1 MGTSM
6 EIEGAFA
13 SASGGGGGDD
23 VEKGEVESIA
33 GNEGVA
39 YLVWE
44 DLTVVLPN
52 FGHGPTKRLL
62 HGLSG
67 YGEPGRIMAIMGPS
81 GSGKSTLLDALAGR
95 LSTNVVMTGNILLNG
110 NKRRLNYGVV
120 AYVTQDDVLLG
131 TLTVRETI
139 TYSAHLR
146 LPTTL
151 TKEEVQEIV
160 EGTIMEMGL
169 EDCADRLIGNW
180 HLRGISGGERKRV
193 SIALEILVRPRLLFL
208 DEPTSGLDSA
218 SAFFVVQALKSVAR
232 DGRTVISSIHQPSS
246 EVFALFDDLF
256 LLSGGETVY
265 FGEAKVAIK
274 FFAEAGFPCPS
285 RRNPSDHFLRCINS
299 DFDIVTATLKG
310 SQRIRETQ
318 KTSDPLSIM
327 ATAQIK
333 AMLVEKY
340 KRSEYSAKARSR
352 MRELST
358 IQGLQVEASSGSQA
372 GWWKQLCTLTRRS
385 FVNMSRD
392 MGYYWLRII
401 IYIIVSICVGTIYYD
416 VGTGY
421 TAILAR
427 GACGG
432 FITGFMTFM
441 SIGGFPS
448 FIEEMRVFY
457 RERLNGYY
465 GVAVFILSNFLSSFP
480 YLVAVAFTTG
490 TITYYMVKF
499 GHGVSHY
506 VYFCLNIFGAISV
519 VESCMMIIASLV
531 PNFLMGIITGAG
543 VLGIMMMTAGF
554 FRLLSDLPK
563 PVWRYPIS
571 YISYGS
577 WSLQGARELL
587 VVNMEIEVA
596 EAAVAADIGSAAA
609 GDLEKGVISDGAAYL
624 AWEELTVVLPNFGN
638 GPTRR
643 LLNGLTGYA
652 QPGRIMAIM
661 GPSGSGKS
669 TLLDSLAGR
678 LSGNAVMT
686 GNVLLNGRK
695 KRLDYGVV
703 AYVTQEDILLGTLTV
718 KETITYSAQLRLPGN
733 MTKDQVNEIVEGAIM
748 EMGLQD
754 CADQLIGNWHLRGIS
769 GGEKKRLG
777 IALEILTRPSLL
789 FLDEPTSGLDSASA
803 FFVVQALRNVCC
815 GGRTIIS
822 SIHQP
827 SSEVFALF
835 NDLFLLSGGE
845 TVYFGEAKKALE
857 VQKNLISLLI
867 RGFHVQVKEI
877 PLITLFDVSTQT
889 STVSMPLL
897 WDLIEYLYVSS
908 CSVTTTIVI
917 SLNSVQDIQSSSGPF
932 LNLATAEIKARL
944 VERYK
949 SSEYAKEARFK
960 VREILITEGLHMKT
974 TIGSQATW
982 SKQLCTLTR
991 RSFVNMSRDFGYYW
1005 LRIVV
1010 YLAVSICVGTVFFD
1024 IGTSYNAILAR
1035 GACGGFISGF
1045 MTFMSIGGFPSF
1057 IEEMK
1062 IFHRER
1068 LNGHYGVGVFTLS
1081 NFFSSFPFLAVMS
1094 LGTATVT
1101 YNMVKFR
1108 PGFSHFIYAY
1118 LDLLSSI
1125 AVVESCMMVV
1135 ASLVPNFLMGII
1147 AGSGVNGIMMMSAGF
1162 FRLFPDLPKP
1172 FWRYP
1177 FSYINYMAWALQGA
1191 YKNDM
1196 IGIEF
1201 DPAQPGDP
1209 KLKGEVLLETVLG
1222 ISLRHSKWW
1231 DLAVVISILLFYR
1244 LLFFT
1249 ILKFKERA
1257 SPVFRKHYAKRTL
1270 QHLRKRPSFRKTP
1283 PFPSKRHQIVH
1294 SLSSQEGLNSPIH

>member
-1 MGTSM
+1 
-6 EIEGAFA
+6 
-13 SASGGGGGDD
+13 
-23 VEKGEVESIA
+23 
-33 GNEGVA
+33 
-39 YLVWE
+39 
-44 DLTVVLPN
+44 
-52 FGHGPTKRLL
+52 
-62 HGLSG
+62 
-67 YGEPGRIMAIMGPS
+67 
-81 GSGKSTLLDALAGR
+81 
-95 LSTNVVMTGNILLNG
+95 
-110 NKRRLNYGVV
+110 
-120 AYVTQDDVLLG
+120 
-131 TLTVRETI
+131 
-139 TYSAHLR
+139 
-146 LPTTL
+146 
-151 TKEEVQEIV
+151 
-160 EGTIMEMGL
+160 
-169 EDCADRLIGNW
+169 
-180 HLRGISGGERKRV
+180 
-193 SIALEILVRPRLLFL
+193 
-208 DEPTSGLDSA
+208 
-218 SAFFVVQALKSVAR
+218 
-232 DGRTVISSIHQPSS
+232 
-246 EVFALFDDLF
+246 
-256 LLSGGETVY
+256 
-265 FGEAKVAIK
+265 
-274 FFAEAGFPCPS
+274 
-285 RRNPSDHFLRCINS
+285 
-299 DFDIVTATLKG
+299 
-310 SQRIRETQ
+310 
-318 KTSDPLSIM
+318 
-327 ATAQIK
+327 
-333 AMLVEKY
+333 
-340 KRSEYSAKARSR
+340 
-352 MRELST
+352 
-358 IQGLQVEASSGSQA
+358 
-372 GWWKQLCTLTRRS
+372 
-385 FVNMSRD
+385 
-392 MGYYWLRII
+392 
-401 IYIIVSICVGTIYYD
+401 
-416 VGTGY
+416 
-421 TAILAR
+421 
-427 GACGG
+427 
-432 FITGFMTFM
+432 
-441 SIGGFPS
+441 
-448 FIEEMRVFY
+448 
-457 RERLNGYY
+457 
-465 GVAVFILSNFLSSFP
+465 
-480 YLVAVAFTTG
+480 
-490 TITYYMVKF
+490 
-499 GHGVSHY
+499 
-506 VYFCLNIFGAISV
+506 
-519 VESCMMIIASLV
+519 
-531 PNFLMGIITGAG
+531 
-543 VLGIMMMTAGF
+543 
-554 FRLLSDLPK
+554 
-563 PVWRYPIS
+563 
-571 YISYGS
+571 
-577 WSLQGARELL
+577 
-587 VVNMEIEVA
+587 MEIEVA
-596 EAAVAADIGSAAA
+596 EAAVAADIGSAAG

-733 MTKDQVNEIVEGAIM
+733 MTKDQFNEIVEGTIM

-827 SSEVFALF
+827 SSEVFALL

-857 VQKNLISLLI
+857 MHTTDVSTCVLYTARISASFNLIYCHFYSSLLI

-877 PLITLFDVSTQT
+877 PLITSFDASKDFDSFNATLMGSNRYT
-889 STVSMPLL
+889 SRDFSICHDYFLGPQ
-897 WDLIEYLYVSS
+897 
-908 CSVTTTIVI
+908 
-917 SLNSVQDIQSSSGPF
+917 VQDIQSSSGPF

-949 SSEYAKEARFK
+949 SSEYAKEARCK

-982 SKQLCTLTR
+982 SKQLCTLSR

-1108 PGFSHFIYAY
+1108 PGFSHFIYTY

-1147 AGSGVNGIMMMSAGF
+1147 AGAGVIGIMMMTAGF

-1222 ISLRHSKWW
+1222 VSLRHSKWW
-1231 DLAVVISILLFYR
+1231 DLAVVIAILLFYR

-1257 SPVFRKHYAKRTL
+1257 SPVFRKLYAKRTL